1 MRNNIAVATCLV
13 SLAFF
18 ALCYQ
23 RHWMSLGQA
32 IIFAG
37 GVWDIIGLWLAGS
50 LRAAYSRKISDL
62 SPLAAMPPLARTIM
76 KGSGVLIAAGI
87 VAFVYNWNQGG

>member
-1 MRNNIAVATCLV
+1 MRNNTAIATCLL
-13 SLAFF
+13 SLVLF

-37 GVWDIIGLWLAGS
+37 AVWDITGLWLARS
-50 LRAAYSRKISDL
+50 LRATYNRKVSDL
-62 SPLAAMPPLARTIM
+62 SPTPAMPPLARTIM
-76 KGSGVLIAAGI
+76 KGSAVLIA
-87 VAFVYNWNQGG
+87 VAVVVLVYNWNHAL